1 MNLIRKII
9 TLIALLLG
17 CALGVSAE
25 DFNENLIKGL
35 QAYSEHNYTESLRY
49 YKQGAAEGDKYCCG
63 RLAAMYLKW
72 HRYRFKFYRSSQ
84 MGNDGLSTWQFIYAA
99 AVLKYTYFFEYGMDN
114 LKLFQVRFTIP
125 RICI

>member
-49 YKQGAAEGDKYCCG
+49 YKQGGLKEINIAADDW
-63 RLAAMYLKW
+63 L
-72 HRYRFKFYRSSQ
+72 Q
-84 MGNDGLSTWQFIYAA
+84 
-99 AVLKYTYFFEYGMDN
+99 
-114 LKLFQVRFTIP
+114 
-125 RICI
+125 CI